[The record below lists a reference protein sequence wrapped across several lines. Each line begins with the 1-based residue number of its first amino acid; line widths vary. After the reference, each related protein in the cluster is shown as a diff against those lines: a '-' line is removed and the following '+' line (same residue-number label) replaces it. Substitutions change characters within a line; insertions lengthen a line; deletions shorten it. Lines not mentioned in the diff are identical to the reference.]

1 MTTDMEK
8 RAFGLNSSLLKALGI
23 GAAGAGAAGLGMMG
37 GHELGKQ
44 RYQPAMM
51 QLGPASA
58 IGPHYALEELQDDL
72 QNAAGPE
79 DYEDAFQEAE
89 NDGVM
94 MLRTAGVK
102 TAAERGQHMAREF
115 VREMSK
121 IAAVCAYDLYE
132 IGMLSPEVAEPFVRG
147 EVPDVEKMA
156 NLFTAVGIATAM
168 ADSENPT
175 GPHGD
180 SYDSVKTA
188 APPLGI
194 VRWLQQQLAGAS
206 KGVGFIGSGLSGA
219 RQALQGGGTKGN
231 AMDAFGRAMKGNW
244 GDAGRAAIPALGT
257 AYMGGKAVGGLFGD

>member
-8 RAFGLNSSLLKALGI
+8 RAFGMNSRLLKALGL
-23 GAAGAGAAGLGMMG
+23 GAAGVGAAGFGMMG

-51 QLGPASA
+51 QMGPASA

-79 DYEDAFQEAE
+79 DYQDAFEEAE

-132 IGMLSPEVAEPFVRG
+132 IGMLSPEVARPFVQG
-147 EVPDVEKMA
+147 EVTDVEKMA
-156 NLFTAVGIATAM
+156 NLFTAVGIATAL
-168 ADSENPT
+168 ADTET
-175 GPHGD
+175 
-180 SYDSVKTA
+180 VEKTA
-188 APPLGI
+188 APPNAL
-194 VRWLQQQLAGAS
+194 VNWLQNQLHGAA
-206 KGVGFIGSGLSGA
+206 KGVGAIGDSVNAARVAGKGDGL
-219 RQALQGGGTKGN
+219 QQFFKG
-231 AMDAFGRAMKGNW
+231 MKGNW
-244 GDAGRAAIPALGT
+244 GNAGRLAVPAAGVGYMGAKALG
-257 AYMGGKAVGGLFGD
+257 GLTD